1 MNTALTSF
9 TADYAKKK
17 CREITTDYRLITG
30 GCKICDPISDQT
42 HHLGALWDLRR
53 RGGHARCCVVW
64 LERRYAMRV
73 GVRWCVASVV
83 SALGCRHATET
94 GAKPSACT
102 DEPRGLFNYSFLPLG
117 WDIPT

>member
-1 MNTALTSF
+1 
-9 TADYAKKK
+9 
-17 CREITTDYRLITG
+17 
-30 GCKICDPISDQT
+30 
-42 HHLGALWDLRR
+42 
-53 RGGHARCCVVW
+53 
-64 LERRYAMRV
+64 MRV

-102 DEPRGLFNYSFLPLG
+102 DEPRGSFNYSFLPLG